1 MRGDGKN
8 SFYRTL
14 KLDKKIKQ
22 VMRDFNKIK
31 QDMINDIEKDDE
43 EESEG

>member
-8 SFYRTL
+8 NFYRTL

-31 QDMINDIEKDDE
+31 QDMINDIENDDE
-43 EESEG
+43 EE